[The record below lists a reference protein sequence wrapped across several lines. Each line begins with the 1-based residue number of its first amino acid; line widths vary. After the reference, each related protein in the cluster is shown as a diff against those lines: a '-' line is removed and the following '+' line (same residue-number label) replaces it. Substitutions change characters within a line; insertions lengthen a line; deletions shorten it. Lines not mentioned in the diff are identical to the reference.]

1 MANPLFNM
9 DAREILGMDSN
20 GVMPIGIGALQKI
33 LNTLKEYKKEIE
45 RLTFLLNDR
54 AEECQHWLEKI
65 TQLDTHIAN
74 LNQQIV
80 DLEGQTVT
88 LRCVNSIDITQL

>member
-1 MANPLFNM
+1 M

-54 AEECQHWLEKI
+54 TEECEHWVSKI
-65 TQLDTHIAN
+65 TQLDAHIVS
-74 LNQQIV
+74 LKQQIV

-88 LRCVNSIDITQL
+88 LRCINSINITQL